1 MSAEN
6 VEVVAESGTERFIP
20 LNKLKKSP
28 KNARKTPHSEAS
40 IEAYAAS
47 IAAKG
52 ILQNLVVEPE
62 LDAGGA
68 TSGFFFVTIGEGRRL
83 AQLLR
88 VKRKQIKKTEPIR
101 CIIDTA
107 NDPHEIS
114 LDENVTRENMHP
126 ADQFE
131 AFKKLAEERGFG
143 AEEIAARFGV
153 TAHVVRQ
160 RLRLSAVSPRLIE
173 AYRNGEMG
181 FEQLVAF
188 ALIDDHAR
196 QEAIYDRLSY
206 SRDPVTIR
214 RMLTETNV
222 AATDR
227 RAVFVGHET
236 YTEAGGTVLRDLF
249 SEDRGGYFEDVA
261 LLDGLAMQKLQ
272 SVATTLQENEGW
284 KWVEANL
291 DFPHGHGLRRVY
303 PREIE
308 LSAEDR
314 TACEAAQAEFD
325 VLTKQHENFEELP
338 EAADAR
344 FGELEAEIERIETLR
359 SAYDA
364 DEIAC
369 GGAFVV
375 LNHDGGVRVERGF
388 IRPEDEKRLEKDP
401 AKGTKQDDDE
411 DSSASADDD
420 NESEAGLSDSLV
432 ADLTAHRTLGLR
444 LALSEQPD
452 VALVAVTHA
461 MLAQTFYRGAEA
473 NVLDIRPGGLFLG
486 THADGIEDT
495 EAGKSWSARHARW
508 AAQLP
513 RDVADLWPFVVALDH
528 DSRMAIFAH
537 CAASTINAVKLPRDH
552 RPRALATAE
561 RLAEAVSLDM
571 TGYWRPTVR
580 TFLGRITKT
589 RILEVVREGASAEAA
604 DRIADMKKQDMAEAA
619 EQLLV
624 GTGWLP
630 ALIRTSQTLPE
641 RAGHPRT
648 DAVTGAT
655 DMNAYPAAAE

>member
-1 MSAEN
+1 M
-6 VEVVAESGTERFIP
+6 
-20 LNKLKKSP
+20 
-28 KNARKTPHSEAS
+28 
-40 IEAYAAS
+40 
-47 IAAKG
+47 
-52 ILQNLVVEPE
+52 
-62 LDAGGA
+62 
-68 TSGFFFVTIGEGRRL
+68 
-83 AQLLR
+83 R
-88 VKRKQIKKTEPIR
+88 VKRKEIKKTEAIR

-131 AFKKLAEERGFG
+131 AFRKLAEDRGFG

-236 YTEAGGTVLRDLF
+236 YTEAGGTILRDLF
-249 SEDRGGYFEDVA
+249 TEDRGGYFEDVA
-261 LLDGLAMQKLQ
+261 LLDQLAMQKLQ
-272 SVATTLQENEGW
+272 SVATTLQEDEGW

-303 PREIE
+303 PRAIE
-308 LSAEDR
+308 LSAEDQ
-314 TACEAAQAEFD
+314 TACEDAQAEFD
-325 VLTKQHENFEELP
+325 VLTKQHESFEELP
-338 EAADAR
+338 EAIDAR
-344 FGELEAEIERIETLR
+344 FGELEAEIARIEALR
-359 SAYDA
+359 HAYA
-364 DEIAC
+364 TDEIAG

-388 IRPEDEKRLEKDP
+388 IRPEDENRLEKAP
-401 AKGTKQDDDE
+401 ANGTAPENDE
-411 DSSASADDD
+411 DSSASADGD

-444 LALSEQPD
+444 LELSEQPD

-473 NVLDIRPGGLFLG
+473 SVLDIRPGGLFLG
-486 THADGIEDT
+486 THADGIEET

-552 RPRALATAE
+552 RPRALATAD

-580 TFLGRITKT
+580 TYLGRITKT
-589 RILEVVREGASAEAA
+589 RILEVVREGASVEAA
-604 DRIADMKKQDMAEAA
+604 DRIAEMKKPDMAEAA
-619 EQLLV
+619 EHLLV
-624 GTGWLP
+624 ETGWLP
-630 ALIRTSQTLPE
+630 ALMRTPKTAQEPAELPQ
-641 RAGHPRT
+641 A
-648 DAVTGAT
+648 DADTGA
-655 DMNAYPAAAE
+655 DMNAYAAAAE